1 MTSSVRTH
9 MASYVPTSR
18 AVSRKN
24 VNIFFTIGVKP
35 DKSCKKLINNGLS
48 CYYLILSVLENYAT
62 NQSLFRLTKKN
73 KI

>member
-9 MASYVPTSR
+9 MASYVPGQFHDN
-18 AVSRKN
+18 N
-24 VNIFFTIGVKP
+24 VNIFFTLGGKA
-35 DKSCKKLINNGLS
+35 INHDLS
-48 CYYLILSVLENYAT
+48 CYFLILSVLENYAT

>member
-35 DKSCKKLINNGLS
+35 DKKSCKKTINNGLS
-48 CYYLILSVLENYAT
+48 CYYLILSVLEN
-62 NQSLFRLTKKN
+62 
-73 KI
+73 